1 MWNRRSGFASLVLLV
16 IAASAASAQP
26 EHQPASTQPAAP
38 ANAPTQPAPSP
49 ASPPAT
55 DDLRVTLDLR
65 DASVRAVLEAIAEQT
80 GLSLIITDTESVDEH
95 LVALRVKN
103 LPLDEILPT
112 LADESGLTIEH
123 RGSAL
128 VVTSKSTPSKRHGRH
143 RIPRPPAPPSVTSPS
158 IPSDRSFVIDLDGD
172 GEHHVTGNVTIDV
185 GEDERFAMGSDA
197 VVEAG
202 ETVSEATVIGGTL
215 TVRGHVEG
223 DAVAVGGAVHL
234 EPGALVDGDVVAVGG
249 WVTTAKDAQIGGDA
263 VSVGGLV
270 QTESEASIAG
280 DRIQVGGRIGGV
292 MLGLIGLASGAP
304 FGFGIAMELMRAAL
318 FLGTAVLLVTYW
330 PARVTAVRVY
340 LVQRPGLSVLAG
352 VALAVGVLPICF
364 VLMLTLVGIPLVP
377 VVLAGVTLLY
387 IVGTTALAAWIG
399 DKLPFLR
406 TRKTPLIAVLLGV
419 AMLAF
424 VKAVPYFGTL
434 VALFASIAATGA
446 AVVTRAGQP
455 PAAPPPVVPPASPA
469 TTDLTP
475 TLPSDR

>member
-16 IAASAASAQP
+16 VAASAASAAT
-26 EHQPASTQPAAP
+26 ERQPASTQPTAPAAAP
-38 ANAPTQPAPSP
+38 AQPTPAP
-49 ASPPAT
+49 ATLPAT
-55 DDLRVTLDLR
+55 SDLRVTLDMR
-65 DASVRAVLEAIAEQT
+65 DESVRAVLEAIAEQT

-103 LPLDEILPT
+103 LPVDEILPT

-123 RGSAL
+123 RGSTL
-128 VVTSKSTPSKRHGRH
+128 VVTSKDSTSKRRGHH
-143 RIPRPPAPPSVTSPS
+143 RIPRPPAPPPIPS
-158 IPSDRSFVIDLDGD
+158 LPLPSDRSFTIDLDGD
-172 GEHHVTGNVTIDV
+172 GKHHMTGNVTIEV
-185 GEDERFAMGSDA
+185 GSDERFAMGSDA

-202 ETVSEATVIGGTL
+202 KTVSEATVIGGTL

-223 DAVAVGGAVHL
+223 DAVAVGGSVHL
-234 EPGALVDGDVVAVGG
+234 EPGATVDGDVVAVAG
-249 WVTTAKDAQIGGDA
+249 WITTAKDAQIGGDA

-270 QTESEASIAG
+270 QTASDDAIGG

-292 MLGLIGLASGAP
+292 LLGLIGIVSGAP
-304 FGFGIAMELMRAAL
+304 FGFGLAMQLMRAAL
-318 FLGTAVLLVTYW
+318 FLGAAVLLVTYW
-330 PARVTAVRVY
+330 PARVASVRGY

-399 DKLPFLR
+399 DKLPFFR
-406 TRKTPLIAVLLGV
+406 SRKTPLIAVLLGV
-419 AMLAF
+419 AVLAL

-455 PAAPPPVVPPASPA
+455 PAAPPPVVPPAPPA
-469 TTDLTP
+469 ITDLTP